1 MRNGYLE
8 CSRCRYLSP
17 LGTRYCPNCGEAVDP
32 ALVTELRQLY
42 ERVRVLDELIAE
54 GQGGRTVSG
63 LRDEISAR
71 YLALRHSPS
80 QPAAT
85 ATTTTAPDQ
94 ALPTAAVAQPAAAP
108 IAAAI
113 PPAAA
118 VVAAPAAGGIGD
130 MALAARPPEPRG
142 PVFSWRAFVA
152 DQAIAIMAY
161 LGGFL
166 LLVAT
171 LSFIVGGWQALDDL
185 VKLAAVSVVYLVF
198 GVLGVALRRSA
209 RLAAVGRVYLGVF
222 ALMTPLVALA
232 TYRFALQ
239 GLGFPVSGIVCVSA
253 AYAAVIYL
261 ALGWRTDFVPYTY
274 IGWTAFLVAGLAIVP
289 WADVPREWEF
299 FALAAL
305 ALALLLPHQLRRFSV
320 AAALAVPAM
329 QLASLATAAAVLGA
343 EVVGLSLIGAGSAP
357 GGTTRGAPSPAAFAL
372 ASCALIPLA
381 VLWSHTL
388 RTLDTPA
395 DAALTDLSD
404 WSIAAFAAQ
413 AVAAVAIWRQV
424 DARTMAILLAA
435 LALAELGGAVLL
447 RLRAEDRFA
456 LRASIETLAAGL
468 AIVGAGIV
476 WGNPAPNWPLITA
489 LSAGMAVLLGVAL
502 IEGMP
507 WWALA
512 AGLFFSLDYYQVVAA
527 LTLGLSTPN
536 RQPTD
541 TVLGVSVVTSSY
553 AAIFTLT
560 LWSLALGL
568 SFAPRMRRYAG
579 PVYLTALGNALYTLP
594 FLPGYANAY
603 VTVILATF
611 ALAALLAGWREG
623 RLVAGGLVTGFFG
636 LLAVLPYTAFSADG
650 HAVALAM
657 LTAAAVPL
665 AVRRLFGRGWAVAP
679 HVVGLWAALL
689 GGLHL
694 TGTVGIPVA
703 ATTTESF
710 ASVSFATWALLGVAL
725 LAAVAALWED
735 VPAAMAPAALLVLW
749 AQLVA
754 GDHKAAFILALILV
768 GAGIVLR
775 VARDRA
781 WAASWYLAALAGSAV
796 AVLGL
801 RDLGADGQ
809 IWQVA
814 ELGVFALLAYLVAVL
829 ERDAAASLLA
839 VLYAAAATYL
849 FPGNAL
855 LVPTLVVVG
864 VAAALGLAISSRFC
878 GRWALALYLVAAQ
891 ASIFAVARAIPSG
904 AGAVEALLLVFAA
917 VAFVVMAVEREPLA
931 GFAPAL
937 YAAAAVVAQ
946 PDAHALLPLA
956 LSLALLGM
964 AVSRV
969 AGIHWAW
976 PWYAASSVAAGFT
989 AVLGQSAPG
998 FEAIALA
1005 ALVVVSYAIAWLES
1019 RADLLPLPLV
1029 LGVLAVASGA
1039 RALDWTEWQTLLA
1052 LTGLA
1057 WVYVLGEQ
1065 IWSRLPGLRR
1075 RSDAWWASL
1084 VEKAPAAWSDPR
1096 VAGGWVHLWGGVL
1109 LGVAVSTVALAAEE
1123 SFAVRSAATETV
1135 VLAFLALAGMLGYL
1149 ARKPRLHVLWYVAG
1163 ELVALAITW
1172 QARWLGADNL
1182 QAFILAPGSYQLVVG
1197 ALAPSD
1203 ARLGHPVRAGQVFSL
1218 LGALI
1223 LLLPTLGQSF
1233 SADPTWV
1240 YALALAAE
1248 ALLIAGAGV
1257 GTRSRLLVLT
1267 GSLFVG
1273 AAALRGAVLAV
1284 DSGVPIALVIAALAL
1299 LLMGGATWLS
1309 LRARRE
1315 VIGQTP

>member
-32 ALVTELRQLY
+32 ALVAELRQLY
-42 ERVRVLDELIAE
+42 DRVRALDALIAD
-54 GQGGRTVSG
+54 GQGGRTVSE

-71 YLALRHSPS
+71 YLALR
-80 QPAAT
+80 QPPIP
-85 ATTTTAPDQ
+85 TTLA
-94 ALPTAAVAQPAAAP
+94 PTAAVPAQPLVAESVAQPAVTTAAQV
-108 IAAAI
+108 I
-113 PPAAA
+113 PPVAA
-118 VVAAPAAGGIGD
+118 VVATPAGAGD
-130 MALAARPPEPRG
+130 ESLPARPSEPRE

-171 LSFIVGGWQALDDL
+171 LSFIVGGWQVLGDL
-185 VKLAAVSVVYLVF
+185 VKLAAVSLVYLAF
-198 GVLGVALRRSA
+198 GALGVALRRSA

-232 TYRFALQ
+232 TYRFVLQ

-274 IGWTAFLVAGLAIVP
+274 IGWTAFVVAGLAIVL
-289 WADVPREWEF
+289 WADVPREWSF
-299 FALAAL
+299 FTLAAL
-305 ALALLLPHQLRRFSV
+305 ALALLLPHQLRRFPV

-329 QLASLATAAAVLGA
+329 QLATLATASAVLGT
-343 EVVGLSLIGAGSAP
+343 EVVGLSLIGAGSAL
-357 GGTTRGAPSPAAFAL
+357 GGTARGALSPAAFAL

-381 VLWSHTL
+381 VLWSRTL

-395 DAALTDLSD
+395 DPALTDLSD

-424 DARTMAILLAA
+424 DAGSMAILLAA
-435 LALAELGGAVLL
+435 LALAELGAAALL
-447 RLRAEDRFA
+447 RRRAEDRFA
-456 LRASIETLAAGL
+456 LRTGIETLAAGF
-468 AIVGAGIV
+468 ATVGAGIV
-476 WGNPAPNWPLITA
+476 WGNSAPNWPLIAA
-489 LSAGMAVLLGVAL
+489 LAAGTAVLLGIVL
-502 IEGMP
+502 IEDMP

-512 AGLFFSLDYYQVVAA
+512 AGLFLSLDYYQLVAA
-527 LTLGLSTPN
+527 LTSGLSTPN
-536 RQPTD
+536 LHPAD
-541 TVLGVSVVTSSY
+541 KVLGASIVTSSY
-553 AAIFTLT
+553 AATFALA
-560 LWSLALGL
+560 LWALALGL
-568 SFAPRMRRYAG
+568 GFAPRMRRYSG
-579 PVYLTALGNALYTLP
+579 PAYLTALGNALYTMP
-594 FLPGYANAY
+594 FLPGYSNAY

-623 RLVAGGLVTGFFG
+623 NPVIAGLVTGFFG
-636 LLAVLPYTAFSADG
+636 VLAVLPYTAFSTDG
-650 HAVALAM
+650 RAVALAM
-657 LTAAAVPL
+657 LAAAAVPL
-665 AVRRLFGRGWAVAP
+665 VVRRLLGRGWAVAP

-694 TGTVGIPVA
+694 TGIVGIPIA
-703 ATTTESF
+703 STTT
-710 ASVSFATWALLGVAL
+710 VSFAGVSFAAWALLGVAL

-735 VPAAMAPAALLVLW
+735 VAGAMAPAALLALW

-754 GDHKAAFILALILV
+754 DDHKAAFVLVLALV

-775 VARDRA
+775 VVRDRA
-781 WAASWYLAALAGSAV
+781 WAASWYLGALAGSAI
-796 AVLGL
+796 AVVGL
-801 RDLGADGQ
+801 RDLGPDGQ

-829 ERDAAASLLA
+829 ERDTTASPLA
-839 VLYAAAATYL
+839 VLYAAAATSL
-849 FPGNAL
+849 FPGNAP

-864 VAAALGLAISSRFC
+864 VAVVLGFAISSRFG
-878 GRWALALYLVAAQ
+878 GRWALALYLVAVQ

-904 AGAVEALLLVFAA
+904 AGVVEALLLVFAA
-917 VAFVVMAVEREPLA
+917 VAFLVMAVEREPLA

-964 AVSRV
+964 AVSRI
-969 AGIHWAW
+969 AGIRWAW
-976 PWYAASSVAAGFT
+976 PWYAAAAVAAGFT
-989 AVLGQSAPG
+989 AVLGEPAPG
-998 FEAIALA
+998 FEALALA
-1005 ALVVVSYAIAWLES
+1005 ALVVVSYAISWLES

-1039 RALDWTEWQTLLA
+1039 RALDWTAWQTLLA
-1052 LTGLA
+1052 LAGLA

-1075 RSDAWWASL
+1075 RGDAWWASL
-1084 VEKAPAAWSDPR
+1084 MQDAPAAWSDPR

-1109 LGVAVSTVALAAEE
+1109 LGTAVSAVALAAEE
-1123 SFAVRSAATETV
+1123 SFAARSAATETV
-1135 VLAFLALAGMLGYL
+1135 VLAFLALAALLGYL
-1149 ARKPRLHVLWYVAG
+1149 ARTPRLHVLWYVAG

-1172 QARWLGADNL
+1172 QTRWLGADNL

-1309 LRARRE
+1309 LRSRRE
-1315 VIGQTP
+1315 AIGQAP

>member
-8 CSRCRYLSP
+8 CSRCHYLSP
-17 LGTRYCPNCGEAVDP
+17 FGTRYCPNCGEAVDP
-32 ALVTELRQLY
+32 ALVAELRQLY
-42 ERVRVLDELIAE
+42 DYVRTLDAMIAD
-54 GQGGRTVSG
+54 GQGGRTVSE
-63 LRDEISAR
+63 LRDELSAR
-71 YLALRHSPS
+71 YLTARQPPGQPTALAPAAAVPAQPLSA

-85 ATTTTAPDQ
+85 TADQ
-94 ALPTAAVAQPAAAP
+94 V
-108 IAAAI
+108 I

-118 VVAAPAAGGIGD
+118 IVVTAAAAGAGGVE
-130 MALAARPPEPRG
+130 LPARPSEPRG

-171 LSFIVGGWQALDDL
+171 LSFIVGGWQVLGDL
-185 VKLAAVSVVYLVF
+185 VKLAAVSAVYLVF
-198 GVLGVALRRSA
+198 GVLGFALRRSA
-209 RLAAVGRVYLGVF
+209 RLATVGRAYLGVF

-239 GLGFPVSGIVCVSA
+239 GLGFPVSGIVCISA

-274 IGWTAFLVAGLAIVP
+274 IGWTAFLVSGLAIVL
-289 WADVPREWEF
+289 WADAPREWSF
-299 FALAAL
+299 FTLAAL
-305 ALALLLPHQLRRFSV
+305 ALALLVPHQVRRFSV

-329 QLASLATAAAVLGA
+329 QLATLATAAAVLGT
-343 EVVGLSLIGAGSAP
+343 EVVGLSLIGDASSP
-357 GGTTRGAPSPAAFAL
+357 GVTTHATLSPPAFAL

-381 VLWSHTL
+381 VLWDRTL
-388 RTLDTPA
+388 RTLDVPA

-413 AVAAVAIWRQV
+413 AVAAIAIWRQA
-424 DARTMAILLAA
+424 DGHTMAILLAA

-447 RLRAEDRFA
+447 RLRAENRFA
-456 LRASIETLAAGL
+456 LRAGIETLATGL
-468 AIVGAGIV
+468 AIVGASIV
-476 WGNPAPNWPLITA
+476 LGGEVPNWPLIAA
-489 LSAGMAVLLGVAL
+489 LSAGTVVLLGVAL

-507 WWALA
+507 WWSLA
-512 AGLFFSLDYYQVVAA
+512 AGLFLSLDYYQIVAA
-527 LTLGLSTPN
+527 LTFDLSALN
-536 RQPTD
+536 SHPTA
-541 TVLGVSVVTSSY
+541 TALGVSVVTSSY
-553 AAIFTLT
+553 AATFALA

-568 SFAPRMRRYAG
+568 SFAPRLRRYAG
-579 PVYLTALGNALYTLP
+579 PAYLTALGNALYTLP
-594 FLPGYANAY
+594 FLAGYSNAY
-603 VTVILATF
+603 ITVILVTF
-611 ALAALLAGWREG
+611 ALAALLAGWREDKPV
-623 RLVAGGLVTGFFG
+623 LVGLVTGFFG
-636 LLAVLPYTAFSADG
+636 VLAVLPYTVFSADG
-650 HAVALAM
+650 HAIALAM
-657 LTAAAVPL
+657 LAAAAVPL
-665 AVRRLFGRGWAVAP
+665 AIRRLLGHAWAVAP
-679 HVVGLWAALL
+679 YIVGLWAALL

-694 TGTVGIPVA
+694 SGIVGIPVVS
-703 ATTTESF
+703 ATTASF
-710 ASVSFATWALLGVAL
+710 AGVSFAAWALLGVAL
-725 LAAVAALWED
+725 LAAIAAVWD
-735 VPAAMAPAALLVLW
+735 GVPAAMTPAALLALW

-754 GDHKAAFILALILV
+754 ADHKAAFVLALAMV
-768 GAGIVLR
+768 GTGVALR
-775 VARDRA
+775 VVRDRA

-796 AVLGL
+796 AVFGL
-801 RDLGADGQ
+801 RDLGPDGQ

-814 ELGVFALLAYLVAVL
+814 ELGVFALLTYLIAVL
-829 ERDAAASLLA
+829 ERDATASLLA

-849 FPGNAL
+849 FPSNTP
-855 LVPTLVVVG
+855 LVPTLMVVG
-864 VAAALGLAISSRFC
+864 AAVMLGLVISSRFG

-891 ASIFAVARAIPSG
+891 ASVFAVARAIPSG
-904 AGAVEALLLVFAA
+904 AGVVEALLLVFAA
-917 VAFVVMAVEREPLA
+917 AAFLVMAVEREPLA

-937 YAAAAVVAQ
+937 YAAAAVIAQ

-964 AVSRV
+964 AVSRI
-969 AGIHWAW
+969 AGIRWAW
-976 PWYAASSVAAGFT
+976 PWYAAAAVAAGFT
-989 AVLGQSAPG
+989 AILGEPTPG
-998 FEAIALA
+998 FEALALA
-1005 ALVVVSYAIAWLES
+1005 ALAALAYAISWLES

-1029 LGVLAVASGA
+1029 LGVLGVTAGA
-1039 RALDWTEWQTLLA
+1039 RALDWTQWQTLVALA
-1052 LTGLA
+1052 GLA

-1065 IWSRLPGLRR
+1065 VWSRLPGLRR
-1075 RSDAWWASL
+1075 RGDVWWAPL
-1084 VEKAPAAWSDPR
+1084 MEKSPAMWSDPR
-1096 VAGGWVHLWGGVL
+1096 VAGGWIHLWGGVL
-1109 LGVAVSTVALAAEE
+1109 LAAAVSVVALAAEG

-1135 VLAFLALAGMLGYL
+1135 VLTFLALAALLGYL
-1149 ARKPRLHVLWYVAG
+1149 ARTPRLHVLWYVAG

-1309 LRARRE
+1309 LRSRRE
-1315 VIGQTP
+1315 AIGQAP